1 MVRVALGGDREPLV
15 GAASLGLANPA
26 TWAATMDLGGGRSAA
41 SLMAIANMAGNLAAL
56 LCPIA
61 VGAVLDASGD
71 RWDLVLLMLAAVA
84 SAGALCWA
92 FLDPRP
98 TEANP

>member
-1 MVRVALGGDREPLV
+1 
-15 GAASLGLANPA
+15 
-26 TWAATMDLGGGRSAA
+26 
-41 SLMAIANMAGNLAAL
+41 MAGNLAAL